1 VDNLV
6 RTSEFI
12 SFDGNARLSA
22 QHQRP
27 DRFAHLEKPGANVTR
42 IARGGGYSYCA
53 ASFGTDCLV
62 QEMTA
67 FNRFI
72 AFDEDALTLTVEPGV
87 RLSELLAWALPRQL
101 YLPVLPGYPLITVG
115 GCIAADVHGKNPYRD
130 GTFADWVRELTLFHP
145 QKGYLTCSPGEDE
158 ELFRLT
164 CGGFGLT
171 GVITEAT
178 LQLVPLPGSA
188 LAHESH
194 FVPGLTAARQQLAA
208 TDADT
213 SYTWHDA
220 TPGRG
225 FGRGLLHCGR
235 WEQGSGAVELPGFR
249 PMTARSRASLPLSLW
264 NRFTGAAANTLLL
277 QAGRRRRGTRTES
290 LYASLF
296 PFALNPL
303 FHRFF
308 GRPGLREV
316 QLLLDDDR
324 IDAFLVALENL
335 VQTTSA
341 PTMMLS
347 LKRFRGGQTSLSAT
361 GTGYLVAIDC
371 HVNRGTDPF
380 LAAVDRLC
388 VEFAAQPNLSKDSR
402 LPRDI
407 AQRCLRHY
415 DAFRDHLYRFDQDRL
430 LRSELSSRIGLL

>member
-1 VDNLV
+1 MDNLV
-6 RTSEFI
+6 RTSEFV
-12 SFDGNARLSA
+12 SFDGRARLSTR
-22 QHQRP
+22 HQRP
-27 DRFAHLEKPGANVTR
+27 DRFAHLETPGDNVTR
-42 IARGGGYSYCA
+42 IARGGGYSYGA
-53 ASFGTDCLV
+53 ASFGRDCLV

-72 AFDEDALTLTVEPGV
+72 AFDAASSTLTVEPGV
-87 RLSELLAWALPRQL
+87 RLAELLAWALPRNL

-130 GTFADWVRELTLFHP
+130 GTFADWVRELTVFHP
-145 QKGYLTCSPGEDE
+145 RKGYLACSPEQDE
-158 ELFRLT
+158 PLFRLT

-171 GVITEAT
+171 GVITQAT

-188 LAHESH
+188 LAHQSH
-194 FVPGLTAARQQLAA
+194 FVPGLAAARQRLAA
-208 TDADT
+208 TEADT

-220 TPGRG
+220 IPGRG

-235 WEQGSGAVELPGFR
+235 WVQGDSEIQLPGFS

-264 NRFTGAAANTLLL
+264 NRLTGAAANSLLL
-277 QAGRRRRGTRTES
+277 QTGRRRRQPRTES

-296 PFALNPL
+296 PFALNPW

-316 QLLLDDDR
+316 QLLLDDDNV
-324 IDAFLVALENL
+324 DDFLVALEDL
-335 VQTTSA
+335 IRTTGA
-341 PTMMLS
+341 PTLMMS
-347 LKRFRGGQTSLSAT
+347 LKRFRGGQRSLSAT
-361 GTGYLVAIDC
+361 GSGYLVAIDC
-371 HVNRGTDPF
+371 HVNRDTDAF
-380 LAAVDRLC
+380 LAAMDHLC

-407 AQRCLRHY
+407 ASRCLPHY
-415 DAFRDHLYRFDQDRL
+415 DTFRDELCRFDNDRL
-430 LRSELSSRIGLL
+430 LRSELSSRIGLQ